1 MLDVTRFQARL
12 CCVSGNI
19 VIARELSSLVSP
31 LNAYVVIIMCLN
43 PGGSMLAPHFQTYK
57 KPLNFLKRIIQLQ
70 HHIYQITF
78 YQKKM
83 NILHFLIT
91 IILLACNFTDAS
103 RLGGKGNLRGLV
115 TKYSGL
121 SPIQIRILRRRIMRE
136 QKILY
141 GRFA

>member
-1 MLDVTRFQARL
+1 
-12 CCVSGNI
+12 
-19 VIARELSSLVSP
+19 
-31 LNAYVVIIMCLN
+31 
-43 PGGSMLAPHFQTYK
+43 MLAPHFQTYK

-78 YQKKM
+78 NQKKM

-91 IILLACNFTDAS
+91 IIMLACNFTDAS